1 MGRDFGPKPTQRQFM
16 DAAKMVLAQAQAWVA
31 ESLDD
36 QTAQARTATMD
47 TLFVTLVKVPGNPSL
62 KLTPTDDPIKY

>member
-1 MGRDFGPKPTQRQFM
+1 
-16 DAAKMVLAQAQAWVA
+16 
-31 ESLDD
+31 
-36 QTAQARTATMD
+36 MD

>member
-1 MGRDFGPKPTQRQFM
+1 M